1 MRYGVFRLRFAWA
14 LGAICLSACNVGP
27 DYQPPRQPMPAA
39 WSSTST
45 NEASVSVQEPIEID
59 AWWTAFN
66 DEELDSLVRRAVT
79 SNLDVEAAAERVR
92 QARASVGVAR
102 AGYYPTVDAS
112 GSYTYSRLGTDSTQ
126 SLWQVGLDAL
136 WEIDIFGGTRRSVE
150 AANANLEA
158 AVEDRRDVLV
168 TLLGELATD
177 YFALR
182 GFQQEL
188 VIARQN
194 LEVQVRNAKLT
205 RDKKKLGTGT
215 GLDVA
220 QSDAQ
225 VASTRAQIAAFEE
238 LRQQTVFA
246 ISVLLGLAPA
256 SLVQELAPLGMIPE
270 PAGVL
275 AVGIPADLLRRR
287 PDIRRAE
294 QQLAAA
300 TAEVGVATADRYP
313 KFSLAGT
320 LGLQGNRVQSLGTL
334 NDRFWSIGPAFT
346 VPVFDAGRISSNIE
360 VQSSIQAQAL
370 TVYEK
375 TVLAALQEVESAL
388 VGFAREQER
397 RAALADAVTAN
408 QRAFEIASNRYSHG
422 VTDFLAVLDAE
433 RSLFISQ
440 DALVQSNRAV
450 GTNAIALYKA
460 LGGGWQIGEDT
471 QPPQSAGTR

>member
-1 MRYGVFRLRFAWA
+1 MPSDWA
-14 LGAICLSACNVGP
+14 
-27 DYQPPRQPMPAA
+27 
-39 WSSTST
+39 STSAS
-45 NEASVSVQEPIEID
+45 EASVTVQEPVAID
-59 AWWTAFN
+59 AWWTMFN
-66 DEELDSLVRRAVT
+66 DAELDSLVRRAVT
-79 SNLDVEAAAERVR
+79 SNLDVEAATQRVR

-102 AGYYPTVDAS
+102 AGYYPTVNAN
-112 GSYTYSRLGTDSTQ
+112 GSYTYSSVTTNSTQ

-177 YFALR
+177 YFSLR
-182 GFQQEL
+182 GFQQEI
-188 VIARQN
+188 VIAQEN
-194 LEVQVRNAKLT
+194 LTVQIRNAKLT

-238 LRQQTVFA
+238 LRQQTAYA
-246 ISVLLGLAPA
+246 ISILLGLPPA
-256 SLVQELAPLGMIPE
+256 SLDQELAPLDKIPE
-270 PAGVL
+270 TPGVL

-300 TAEVGVATADRYP
+300 TAEVGVATADLYP

-320 LGLQGNRVQSLGTL
+320 LGLQGNRIQSLGTL
-334 NDRFWSIGPAFT
+334 NDRFWSLGPAFT
-346 VPVFDAGRISSNIE
+346 VPIFDAGRISSNID
-360 VQSSIQAQAL
+360 VQSAVQAQAL
-370 TVYEK
+370 TAYKK
-375 TVLAALQEVESAL
+375 TVLAALQEVEAAL

-397 RAALADAVTAN
+397 RAALADAVTSN
-408 QRAFEIASNRYSHG
+408 QRAFDLASIRYSHG
-422 VTDFLAVLDAE
+422 VTDFLSVLDAE
-433 RSLFISQ
+433 RSLFVSQ
-440 DALVQSNRAV
+440 DAWVQSTRSV
-450 GTNAIALYKA
+450 GTNAVALYKA
-460 LGGGWQIGEDT
+460 LGGGWEIGEERSV
-471 QPPQSAGTR
+471 PESAGTR